1 MIDLKQIYE
10 SLICEGGASGHMSHI
25 FEDPDLKFS
34 DLKKIFTGL
43 FKGKLAV
50 EEKTDGQNLAVT
62 MKNGIV
68 GAARN
73 KKSLENPMPVEDIEK
88 MFEGKAEVKDAFV
101 KSMKEVLQMPIEYK
115 HSVLAP
121 SSKEWVQYPSFK
133 SGFSLKKLIQPNV
146 ELTKSNCLI

>member
-50 EEKTDGQNLAVT
+50 EEKTD
-62 MKNGIV
+62 
-68 GAARN
+68 R
-73 KKSLENPMPVEDIEK
+73 KSV
-88 MFEGKAEVKDAFV
+88 V
-101 KSMKEVLQMPIEYK
+101 
-115 HSVLAP
+115 
-121 SSKEWVQYPSFK
+121 
-133 SGFSLKKLIQPNV
+133 
-146 ELTKSNCLI
+146 